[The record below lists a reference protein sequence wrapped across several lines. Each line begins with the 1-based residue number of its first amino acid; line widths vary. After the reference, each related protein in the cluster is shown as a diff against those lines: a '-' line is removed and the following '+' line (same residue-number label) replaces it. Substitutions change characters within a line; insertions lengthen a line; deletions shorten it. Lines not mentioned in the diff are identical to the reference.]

1 MFYSEFCI
9 QSRHY
14 DAKKAQSQYEY
25 VLVNSRIGLDITR
38 EQFEIMDLIVQSG
51 GEKGQSIVHIVKS
64 NTKSIPYS
72 ERHVYT
78 LIAEQ
83 KLSFK
88 KHDLK
93 RAVRYSQRKHNIQK
107 REYAAKIRT
116 NRRYS
121 DFLKEIAKYPF
132 MNVVEMDTVESTNS
146 GQHKCLL
153 TLHYFS
159 RQACVLLYKYYE
171 FFLIIFLIIL
181 YEGTISPSVQC
192 IEHVPNI
199 QFSALSITLH

>member
-93 RAVRYSQRKHNIQK
+93 RAVRYS
-107 REYAAKIRT
+107 
-116 NRRYS
+116 
-121 DFLKEIAKYPF
+121 
-132 MNVVEMDTVESTNS
+132 
-146 GQHKCLL
+146 
-153 TLHYFS
+153 
-159 RQACVLLYKYYE
+159 
-171 FFLIIFLIIL
+171 
-181 YEGTISPSVQC
+181 
-192 IEHVPNI
+192 
-199 QFSALSITLH
+199 